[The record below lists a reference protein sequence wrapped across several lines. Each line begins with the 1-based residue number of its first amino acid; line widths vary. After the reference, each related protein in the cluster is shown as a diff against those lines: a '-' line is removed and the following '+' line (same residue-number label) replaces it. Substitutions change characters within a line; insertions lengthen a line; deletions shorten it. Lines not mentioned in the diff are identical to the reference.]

1 MLASQGFKQI
11 IKDRLNGEIF
21 QDCLSDFLFLLLD
34 TFKKGGKMEEL
45 NLMGIIAGIG
55 FVVMIIILIQMIR
68 ERKKGEKTPWVK
80 NERKPTN
87 SFQEIRSQS
96 KEWLILSAVF
106 IVLGMA
112 CLYYAPNFAYGVLG
126 MGLVIFIR
134 ACRPPVNRVQGIV
147 TLLGGYLS
155 GQFVWMKF
163 VVREEK
169 MLSLGPLIL
178 CIFLLWFGFRTRG
191 KSDLKTKEKA
201 EEELTTTRPFGKED
215 LQVLEEE
222 YRRLEKQ
229 QAKTSKEKDRET
241 KIECADCRTNFLWA
255 DAYKCQDTPGAA
267 PHNLYNTDFL
277 PRAFCPHCGALVV
290 QWHITKEKDFDDWIW
305 FGENKRMNLGRPF
318 PGSPIAHGW
327 GISIPPQFVPK
338 YSEHRLD
345 IKKIK
350 QQTAVSSSASDSEI
364 TKAMNL
370 LSEYVDVRA
379 MNLDSALFHASERGI
394 NEAII
399 ILLRAGANPNYKAPT
414 GWTPLLMAAS
424 NGHAEAVKALLQK
437 GADPNDQ
444 NVFAAHTPLILAS
457 QNKHVDTVKVLVE
470 AGADVSRQNEWGYS
484 ALGYAKGNAELER
497 ILKEA

>member
-1 MLASQGFKQI
+1 
-11 IKDRLNGEIF
+11 
-21 QDCLSDFLFLLLD
+21 
-34 TFKKGGKMEEL
+34 MEEF
-45 NLMGIIAGIG
+45 NVIGIIGGIG

-80 NERKPTN
+80 DGGKPTY
-87 SFQEIRSQS
+87 SFQEIFSQS
-96 KEWLILSAVF
+96 KEWLILSAIF
-106 IVLGMA
+106 IVLGIA
-112 CLYYAPNFAYGVLG
+112 GLYYAPNFAFGVLG
-126 MGLVIFIR
+126 MGIVIFLR
-134 ACRPPVNRVQGIV
+134 SFRPPVGRVQGIV

-169 MLSLGPLIL
+169 MLSFGPLLL

-191 KSDLKTKEKA
+191 KADLKMKVNEGPEQTA
-201 EEELTTTRPFGKED
+201 TRPFGKED

-222 YRRLEKQ
+222 FRRLEKQ

-241 KIECADCRTNFLWA
+241 KIECAGCRRNFLWA

-290 QWHITKEKDFDDWIW
+290 QWHQTKDKDFDEWIW
-305 FGENKRMNLGRPF
+305 FGENKRINSGRPF
-318 PGSPIAHGW
+318 PDSPIVYGW
-327 GISIPPQFVPK
+327 GISIPLQFVPK

-345 IKKIK
+345 VKRIK
-350 QQTAVSSSASDSEI
+350 QQTAVSSAASDSEVA
-364 TKAMNL
+364 KAMEL

-379 MNLDSALFHASERGI
+379 MSLDSALFNASERGI
-394 NEAII
+394 NEAIR

-414 GWTPLLMAAS
+414 GWTPLLMAAG

-457 QNKHVDTVKVLVE
+457 LNKHIETVKVLVE
-470 AGADVSRQNEWGYS
+470 AGADVNRQNEWGHS
-484 ALGYAKGNAELER
+484 ALGHARAWGNAELER